1 MNGLSEEGLG
11 DVEVVSYRALTV
23 GSRILLWY
31 SDDTVWHEAMVTY
44 LVGGHEVVILT
55 PDDDMYVE
63 SLKCAGGEGPSRMK
77 GLVENRRLP
86 RSLNAR
92 AYRFHQPFTDEMLKQ
107 VYRKGLKVAEEYLDK
122 KLSPP
127 PVVLNQEGAAVQTD
141 AFFGGTFV
149 THRVTG
155 RGAAPGG
162 GSTGGSPDSPKNAK
176 KIVPA
181 PSECVWLAAEPC
193 PGVVLGQELSLN
205 ADNDVQ
211 VGDHTAL
218 ALRSGIWIKA
228 ELVKITDVVG
238 YADRRRQLFA
248 SGQPEGRVASPPKN
262 DVVAEA
268 VEEDEKPH
276 GDVRT
281 LWVDF
286 DEHGERF
293 KRWRDVCR
301 ESFTPTY
308 DAKPLEGPA
317 TALHIIKHMERH
329 GGDPR
334 LWLQMW
340 LRSKRIETTDRIY
353 HELKVLIDCLFYAGT
368 FDQLNIPGLMS
379 LEVISR
385 RIQAISDAYTNPM
398 KPSWENAKVFTG
410 QGSPEDIVSPTFRTY
425 AVKKQRDELELLQAR
440 QKVRELRGSPS
451 ASVEDGAADAAD
463 ALPPKAPKP
472 PKKGRGKG
480 QSDGA

>member
-1 MNGLSEEGLG
+1 
-11 DVEVVSYRALTV
+11 
-23 GSRILLWY
+23 
-31 SDDTVWHEAMVTY
+31 MVTY
-44 LVGGHEVVILT
+44 LVGGLT

-63 SLKCAGGEGPSRMK
+63 SLKCAGGEGPARMK

-92 AYRFHQPFTDEMLKQ
+92 AYRFRQSFTDEMLKQ

-480 QSDGA
+480 QSDGAWGSRVVLPASGRIHLQEISRQFALAWWGSYI